1 LLYQAVLRVF
11 VEGKTIGNRFRWETS
26 REAFPAVEFAMA
38 KPTIMTVDD
47 DAEVLLAVERDLRRR
62 YADRY
67 RVLRADSGTTALQAL
82 RGLKKRDDAVGLLLA
97 DQRMPQMT
105 GVEFLTEAMKLFP
118 DAKRVLLTAY
128 ADTDAAIRAINEAE
142 VHHYLLKPWDPPEE
156 HLYPVIDD
164 LLEDWQARFR
174 PHFEGVRVL
183 GTRWSS
189 QAYALRDFLARNQTP
204 YRWLDVEM
212 ADRDPEVRQL
222 REALGAE
229 ASTLPMVVFPDGS
242 SLAAPGTADLAEKL
256 GLRVRPEMAFY
267 DLVIVGGGPAG
278 LAAAVYGASEGL
290 RTVMIEME
298 APGGQA
304 GMSSRIE
311 NYLGFPSGL
320 SGGDLARRAV
330 AQARR
335 FGVEILAPQHVVG
348 ARAEGLTRTVK
359 LADGSEVACKALLIA
374 TGVSYR
380 WLDVPGAEQ
389 LQGRGVYYG
398 SAMTE
403 ALSCKDEDVFIIGGA
418 NSAGQA
424 AMYFSKY
431 ARRVVMLVRRPSLAA
446 TMSQYLIDQIKRTP
460 NIDVETGTRVVEV
473 HGTER
478 LEAVSIHCEDSNDT
492 SRVAANSLYV
502 FIGAEPRTDWLAGVV
517 ERDERGFILT
527 GADLSRDGKPPHGWP
542 LERDPYWMETSVP
555 GMFAAGDVR
564 HGSVKRVA
572 SGVGEGSI
580 AVQFIHQYLNAV

>member
-1 LLYQAVLRVF
+1 L
-11 VEGKTIGNRFRWETS
+11 EGSLSGSE
-26 REAFPAVEFAMA
+26 VGMA
-38 KPTIMTVDD
+38 KPTILTVDD
-47 DAEVLLAVERDLRRR
+47 DSEVLRAVERDLRRR
-62 YADRY
+62 YVEHY
-67 RVLRADSGTTALQAL
+67 RVLRADSGAAALEVL
-82 RGLKKRDDAVGLLLA
+82 RGLKQRDDAVGLLLV
-97 DQRMPQMT
+97 DQRMPRMT
-105 GVEFLTEAMKLFP
+105 GVEFLGEARRLFP

-156 HLYPVIDD
+156 HLYPVLDD
-164 LLEDWQARFR
+164 LLDEFQASFHPR
-174 PHFEGVRVL
+174 FEGVRVL
-183 GTRWSS
+183 GTRWSPS
-189 QAYALRDFLARNQTP
+189 SYAIREFLARNQTP
-204 YRWLDVEM
+204 YRWLDVEV
-212 ADRDPEVRQL
+212 ADRNPEVRQL
-222 REALGAE
+222 MEAFGAE
-229 ASTLPMVVFPDGS
+229 ASRLPMVLFPDGS
-242 SLAAPGTADLAEKL
+242 SLIDPGIAEVAEKL

-267 DLVIVGGGPAG
+267 DLVIAGGGPAG

-290 RTVMIEME
+290 RTLMIEME

-335 FGVEILAPQHVVG
+335 FGVEILAPQHVTG
-348 ARAEGLTRTVK
+348 TRAEGSTRVVK
-359 LADGSEVACKALLIA
+359 LSDGTDLGCKALLIA

-380 WLDVPGAEQ
+380 RLAVPGADR
-389 LQGRGVYYG
+389 LQGSGVYYG

-403 ALSCKDEDVFIIGGA
+403 ALSCRDEDVYVIGGA

-431 ARRVVMLVRRPSLAA
+431 ARRVVMLVRGPSLSA

-460 NIDVETGTRVVEV
+460 NIEVETTACVVEV
-473 HGTER
+473 HGQER
-478 LEAVSIHCEDSNDT
+478 LEQISIHCQESDET
-492 SRVAANSLYV
+492 SRVPASSLYV
-502 FIGAEPRTDWLAGVV
+502 FIGAEPRTEWLAGVV

-527 GADLSRDGKPPHGWP
+527 GPDLMRDRKRPRGWP
-542 LERDPYWMETSVP
+542 LERDPFWMETSVP
-555 GMFAAGDVR
+555 GIFAAGDVR

-580 AVQFIHQYLNAV
+580 AVQFIHQYLSTM